1 MLHPFRVFGIPSQIR
16 PRAKHWSVERAAL
29 CARLSPARRH
39 AHHAPPRRARGT
51 PGPPRPVGANASEK
65 NLRHPIGRFSSRC
78 STSLFGQPRARAR
91 GTVLPRLPT
100 DGRLSS
106 SCFSPHTLPDP
117 PGPQARALEASSGEL
132 SDPLASSDSDAYEE
146 DFSEYDDDDDDDGDG
161 GGVSDA
167 DDDAPRAGLWRRRA
181 PQLAALFAR
190 PRGLRSAIR
199 ARRRAIG
206 AKGKRAIRQA
216 LTGDPTGLTRVRDY
230 VKLPRAIRLA
240 DKVSFTLGVVGL
252 LVTQFVATEHPSWF
266 HAYYLATAPLIFS
279 HRAYQYFVIK
289 YHYFLIDF
297 CYYANAAH
305 FWQILCRPR
314 SARFFKTTFAY
325 ANGPILWAIPLWRNS
340 LVFHSHDKV
349 QSVYIHCVPAILT
362 WCARWYGQSALSE
375 RGFFFTSGPSDD
387 SRDVAAA
394 VASAEASLELF
405 SSETSLGT
413 SFAHFFLYPTL
424 GYLAWQC
431 AYLLKTELWDVKRLD
446 EDPELV
452 TSLRWLAN
460 DYKAGVTKFALRV
473 GRATGAFGKDELFD
487 AGSLKTKFVFVTLQL
502 LYTVVTFL
510 PIPLCYRSKTAH
522 TSLML
527 LAFLSCIWNGAE
539 YYIDIFSRRY
549 ARKFE
554 EDVPYGATVR
564 DEDEADAQVDEQMRG
579 SGTKGSETKAS
590 GTKASEVPKS
600 PGRRR

>member
-1 MLHPFRVFGIPSQIR
+1 M
-16 PRAKHWSVERAAL
+16 
-29 CARLSPARRH
+29 
-39 AHHAPPRRARGT
+39 
-51 PGPPRPVGANASEK
+51 
-65 NLRHPIGRFSSRC
+65 
-78 STSLFGQPRARAR
+78 
-91 GTVLPRLPT
+91 
-100 DGRLSS
+100 
-106 SCFSPHTLPDP
+106 
-117 PGPQARALEASSGEL
+117 
-132 SDPLASSDSDAYEE
+132 
-146 DFSEYDDDDDDDGDG
+146 
-161 GGVSDA
+161 
-167 DDDAPRAGLWRRRA
+167 
-181 PQLAALFAR
+181 
-190 PRGLRSAIR
+190 
-199 ARRRAIG
+199 
-206 AKGKRAIRQA
+206 
-216 LTGDPTGLTRVRDY
+216 RDY
-230 VKLPRAIRLA
+230 VKLPRAIRFA

-252 LVTQFVATEHPSWF
+252 LVTQFVATEHPSVF

-362 WCARWYGQSALSE
+362 WCARWYGQSALGEPGWRFS
-375 RGFFFTSGPSDD
+375 FFGSGDDD
-387 SRDVAAA
+387 SRRRAAA
-394 VASAEASLELF
+394 SAKASLELF
-405 SSETSLGT
+405 SAETSFAT
-413 SFAHFFLYPTL
+413 SFAHFFVFPTL

-460 DYKAGVTKFALRV
+460 DYKAGVTRFALRV
-473 GRATGAFGKDELFD
+473 GRAIGAFGKEELFD
-487 AGSLKTKFVFVTLQL
+487 ASSLKTKFVFVTLQL
-502 LYTVVTFL
+502 VYTVVTFV

-564 DEDEADAQVDEQMRG
+564 DEDEADAQVDERLRG
-579 SGTKGSETKAS
+579 SGKKVSETKAS
-590 GTKASEVPKS
+590 ETKAALS

>member
-1 MLHPFRVFGIPSQIR
+1 MPLTRRRGTREVRPDLHAPSGR
-16 PRAKHWSVERAAL
+16 TRAKRILGTPSDAFQVVVRRRFSGSRERAREEQFYPVF
-29 CARLSPARRH
+29 RLTDACRPPASLL
-39 AHHAPPRRARGT
+39 T
-51 PGPPRPVGANASEK
+51 P
-65 NLRHPIGRFSSRC
+65 F
-78 STSLFGQPRARAR
+78 
-91 GTVLPRLPT
+91 PT
-100 DGRLSS
+100 
-106 SCFSPHTLPDP
+106 P

-132 SDPLASSDSDAYEE
+132 ADPLASSDSDAYEE
-146 DFSEYDDDDDDDGDG
+146 DFSEYDDDDDDDGDD
-161 GGVSDA
+161 GGVSA

-362 WCARWYGQSALSE
+362 WCARWYGQSALE
-375 RGFFFTSGPSDD
+375 FFISGDDD
-387 SRDVAAA
+387 SRRAAA
-394 VASAEASLELF
+394 VASAKASLELF
-405 SSETSLGT
+405 SAETSLGT

-460 DYKAGVTKFALRV
+460 DYKAGVTRFALRV

-564 DEDEADAQVDEQMRG
+564 DEDEADARVDEQMRG
-579 SGTKGSETKAS
+579 SGTKGSERKAS
-590 GTKASEVPKS
+590 ETKASEVPKL

>member
-1 MLHPFRVFGIPSQIR
+1 MSLFNVAFFFSGSRERKRRREEQFRPSSARVRLTSAPRPSAPF
-16 PRAKHWSVERAAL
+16 
-29 CARLSPARRH
+29 
-39 AHHAPPRRARGT
+39 APPR
-51 PGPPRPVGANASEK
+51 PPE
-65 NLRHPIGRFSSRC
+65 
-78 STSLFGQPRARAR
+78 
-91 GTVLPRLPT
+91 
-100 DGRLSS
+100 
-106 SCFSPHTLPDP
+106 
-117 PGPQARALEASSGEL
+117 PQARALEASSGDV
-132 SDPLASSDSDAYEE
+132 SDPLASSDSEAYEE
-146 DFSEYDDDDDDDGDG
+146 DFSEFEDDDDVDVDGV
-161 GGVSDA
+161 VS

-206 AKGKRAIRQA
+206 AKGKRAIRKA
-216 LTGDPTGLTRVRDY
+216 VTGDPTGETRVRDY
-230 VKLPRAIRLA
+230 VKLPRAIRTI

-252 LVTQFVATEHPSWF
+252 LVTQFVATEYPRHF
-266 HAYYLATAPLIFS
+266 HVYYLATAPFIFS

-305 FWQILCRPR
+305 FFQILVRPN
-314 SARFFKTTFAY
+314 SARVFKTTFAY

-362 WCARWYGQSALSE
+362 WCARWYGQSAIDYTFSFGGE
-375 RGFFFTSGPSDD
+375 NKNDD
-387 SRDVAAA
+387 D
-394 VASAEASLELF
+394 AEASAAASLALF
-405 SSETSLGT
+405 AAKTSTRVTLL
-413 SFAHFFLYPTL
+413 HFYVYPTL
-424 GYLAWQC
+424 GYLAWQI

-460 DYKAGVTKFALRV
+460 DYKAGVTRFALRV
-473 GRATGAFGKDELFD
+473 GRALGVFRRDELFD
-487 AGSLKTKFVFVTLQL
+487 ASSLKTKFVFVTLQL

-510 PIPLCYRSKTAH
+510 PIPLCYRSKTTH
-522 TSLML
+522 TALML

-549 ARKFE
+549 AKKFE
-554 EDVPYGATVR
+554 EDVPYGKTVR
-564 DEDEADAQVDEQMRG
+564 DEDEEDAKVGERLENPAANGDTSARG
-579 SGTKGSETKAS
+579 GKSAS
-590 GTKASEVPKS
+590 PSAG
-600 PGRRR
+600 GRNRTR

>member
-1 MLHPFRVFGIPSQIR
+1 M
-16 PRAKHWSVERAAL
+16 
-29 CARLSPARRH
+29 
-39 AHHAPPRRARGT
+39 
-51 PGPPRPVGANASEK
+51 
-65 NLRHPIGRFSSRC
+65 
-78 STSLFGQPRARAR
+78 
-91 GTVLPRLPT
+91 
-100 DGRLSS
+100 
-106 SCFSPHTLPDP
+106 
-117 PGPQARALEASSGEL
+117 
-132 SDPLASSDSDAYEE
+132 
-146 DFSEYDDDDDDDGDG
+146 
-161 GGVSDA
+161 
-167 DDDAPRAGLWRRRA
+167 
-181 PQLAALFAR
+181 
-190 PRGLRSAIR
+190 
-199 ARRRAIG
+199 
-206 AKGKRAIRQA
+206 
-216 LTGDPTGLTRVRDY
+216 RDY
-230 VKLPRAIRLA
+230 VKLPRAIRFA

-252 LVTQFVATEHPSWF
+252 LVTQFVATEHPSVF
-266 HAYYLATAPLIFS
+266 HAYYLATAPFIFS

-362 WCARWYGQSALSE
+362 WCARWYGQSALGEPGWRFS
-375 RGFFFTSGPSDD
+375 FFGSGDDD
-387 SRDVAAA
+387 SRRRAAA
-394 VASAEASLELF
+394 SAKASLELF
-405 SSETSLGT
+405 SAETSFAT
-413 SFAHFFLYPTL
+413 SFAHFFVFPTL

-460 DYKAGVTKFALRV
+460 DYKAGVTRFALRV
-473 GRATGAFGKDELFD
+473 GRAIGAFGKEELFD
-487 AGSLKTKFVFVTLQL
+487 ASSLKTKFVFVTLQL
-502 LYTVVTFL
+502 VYTVVTFV

-564 DEDEADAQVDEQMRG
+564 DEDEADAQVDERLRG
-579 SGTKGSETKAS
+579 SGKKVSETKAS
-590 GTKASEVPKS
+590 ETKAALS

>member
-1 MLHPFRVFGIPSQIR
+1 M
-16 PRAKHWSVERAAL
+16 
-29 CARLSPARRH
+29 
-39 AHHAPPRRARGT
+39 
-51 PGPPRPVGANASEK
+51 
-65 NLRHPIGRFSSRC
+65 
-78 STSLFGQPRARAR
+78 
-91 GTVLPRLPT
+91 
-100 DGRLSS
+100 
-106 SCFSPHTLPDP
+106 
-117 PGPQARALEASSGEL
+117 
-132 SDPLASSDSDAYEE
+132 
-146 DFSEYDDDDDDDGDG
+146 
-161 GGVSDA
+161 
-167 DDDAPRAGLWRRRA
+167 
-181 PQLAALFAR
+181 
-190 PRGLRSAIR
+190 
-199 ARRRAIG
+199 
-206 AKGKRAIRQA
+206 
-216 LTGDPTGLTRVRDY
+216 RDY
-230 VKLPRAIRLA
+230 VKLPRAIRFA

-252 LVTQFVATEHPSWF
+252 LVTQFVATEHPSVF
-266 HAYYLATAPLIFS
+266 HAYYLATAPFIFS

-362 WCARWYGQSALSE
+362 WCARWYGQSALGEPGWRFS
-375 RGFFFTSGPSDD
+375 FFGSGDDD
-387 SRDVAAA
+387 SRRRAAA
-394 VASAEASLELF
+394 SAKASLELF
-405 SSETSLGT
+405 SAETSFAT
-413 SFAHFFLYPTL
+413 SFAHFFVFPTL

-460 DYKAGVTKFALRV
+460 DYKAGVTRFALRV
-473 GRATGAFGKDELFD
+473 GRAIGAFGKEELFD

-502 LYTVVTFL
+502 VYTVVTFV

-564 DEDEADAQVDEQMRG
+564 DEDEADAQVDERLRG
-579 SGTKGSETKAS
+579 SGKKVSETKAS
-590 GTKASEVPKS
+590 ETKAALS

>member
-1 MLHPFRVFGIPSQIR
+1 M
-16 PRAKHWSVERAAL
+16 
-29 CARLSPARRH
+29 
-39 AHHAPPRRARGT
+39 
-51 PGPPRPVGANASEK
+51 
-65 NLRHPIGRFSSRC
+65 
-78 STSLFGQPRARAR
+78 
-91 GTVLPRLPT
+91 
-100 DGRLSS
+100 
-106 SCFSPHTLPDP
+106 
-117 PGPQARALEASSGEL
+117 
-132 SDPLASSDSDAYEE
+132 
-146 DFSEYDDDDDDDGDG
+146 
-161 GGVSDA
+161 
-167 DDDAPRAGLWRRRA
+167 
-181 PQLAALFAR
+181 
-190 PRGLRSAIR
+190 
-199 ARRRAIG
+199 
-206 AKGKRAIRQA
+206 
-216 LTGDPTGLTRVRDY
+216 RDY
-230 VKLPRAIRLA
+230 VKLPRAIRFA

-252 LVTQFVATEHPSWF
+252 LVTQFVATEHPSAF

-362 WCARWYGQSALSE
+362 WCARWYGQSALGEPGWRFS
-375 RGFFFTSGPSDD
+375 FFGSGDDD
-387 SRDVAAA
+387 SRRRAAA
-394 VASAEASLELF
+394 SAKASLELF
-405 SSETSLGT
+405 SAETSFAT
-413 SFAHFFLYPTL
+413 SFAHFFVFPTL

-460 DYKAGVTKFALRV
+460 DYKAGVTRFALRV
-473 GRATGAFGKDELFD
+473 GRAIGAFGKEELFD
-487 AGSLKTKFVFVTLQL
+487 ASSLKTKFVFVTLQL
-502 LYTVVTFL
+502 VYTVVTFV

-564 DEDEADAQVDEQMRG
+564 DEDEADAQVDERLRG
-579 SGTKGSETKAS
+579 SGKKVSETKAS
-590 GTKASEVPKS
+590 ETKAALS